1 MTPERRKPWIRWLL
15 LALAVILAGAF
26 AYLNSGERVSL
37 DLGLFALF
45 RVPLALLL
53 FAAFLLGMVTMFL
66 IGLRQDL
73 QVRRHLRQLEIQEEH
88 RPWRPE
94 PPPLPP
100 DPHP

>member
-1 MTPERRKPWIRWLL
+1 MAERRSPWTRWLL
-15 LALAVILAGAF
+15 VVLAVVAAGAF

-37 DLGLFALF
+37 HLGLFVLF

-53 FAAFLLGMVTMFL
+53 FGVFLLGMTTMFL

-73 QVRRHLRQLEIQEEH
+73 KVRRRLRQLEIQEER

-94 PPPLPP
+94 PPPP
-100 DPHP
+100 DPFP